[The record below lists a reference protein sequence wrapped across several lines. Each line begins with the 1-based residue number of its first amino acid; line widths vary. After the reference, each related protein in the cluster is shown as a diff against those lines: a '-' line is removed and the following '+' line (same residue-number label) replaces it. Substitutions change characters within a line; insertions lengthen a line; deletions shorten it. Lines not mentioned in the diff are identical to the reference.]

1 MAASGKRLCDGE
13 RKPVVTA
20 RMQAMNIFGVDVITY
35 LAAIVTVL
43 FFAAPVKW
51 FLGKVWSGI
60 KGLFGS
66 K

>member
-1 MAASGKRLCDGE
+1 
-13 RKPVVTA
+13 
-20 RMQAMNIFGVDVITY
+20 MNFFGVDVITY

-51 FLGKVWSGI
+51 FLGKLWAGI

-66 K
+66 KTE

>member
-1 MAASGKRLCDGE
+1 
-13 RKPVVTA
+13 
-20 RMQAMNIFGVDVITY
+20 MNFFGVDVVTY

-51 FLGKVWSGI
+51 FLGKLWAGI

-66 K
+66 KTE

>member
-1 MAASGKRLCDGE
+1 
-13 RKPVVTA
+13 
-20 RMQAMNIFGVDVITY
+20 MNFFGVDVITY

-51 FLGKVWSGI
+51 FLAKLWAGI

-66 K
+66 KTE